1 MLDSLYIGASGMQA
15 QQMNVDA
22 IANNLANVNTAGYKR
37 SRIDFEDLLYRAA
50 PNERTAAGQP
60 ATSMR
65 MGMGTAVAGS
75 SKVFT
80 IGDLK
85 KTGEPLDLVINGRGF
100 FELVLA
106 DGSVA
111 YTRNG
116 AFRLDQ
122 DGMLV
127 NQDGHALAGAIQ
139 VPPETTQVRV
149 DSAGRVTALV
159 TGQRDPVDIGQIQL
173 ANFTNPAGLSA
184 MGDNLYLATERSGE
198 VVVGNPGENGTGG
211 IAQGYLEGSNV
222 RLIDEMVSLILA
234 QRAYE
239 INAKVVQA
247 SDELLS
253 ISNNLYR

>member
-15 QQMNVDA
+15 QQQNVDA

-37 SRIDFEDLLYRAA
+37 SRIDFEDLLYRTTPSGRAA
-50 PNERTAAGQP
+50 SGQSATP
-60 ATSMR
+60 AR

-80 IGDLK
+80 AGDIK
-85 KTGEPLDLVINGRGF
+85 KTAEPLDLSINGQGF
-100 FELVLA
+100 FEIALP

-127 NQDGHALAGAIQ
+127 NQDGYALVGSIQ
-139 VPPETTQVRV
+139 VPPETTQVRI
-149 DSAGRVTALV
+149 DSAGRVTAAV
-159 TGQRDPVDIGQIQL
+159 TGQRDAIELGQIHL
-173 ANFTNPAGLSA
+173 VNFTNPAGLTA
-184 MGDNLYLATERSGE
+184 MGDNLYVATDRAGDPI
-198 VVVGNPGENGTGG
+198 VGNPGENGTGG
-211 IAQGYLEGSNV
+211 ITQGYLEGSNV
-222 RLIDEMVSLILA
+222 RLIDEMISLILA

>member
-15 QQMNVDA
+15 QQQNVDA
-22 IANNLANVNTAGYKR
+22 ISNNLANVNTAGYKR
-37 SRIDFEDLLYRAA
+37 SRIDFEDLLYRAVPSGRDPSGQFA
-50 PNERTAAGQP
+50 AAG
-60 ATSMR
+60 R
-65 MGMGTAVAGS
+65 MGMGTAMAGS

-80 IGDLK
+80 VGDSK
-85 KTGEPLDLVINGRGF
+85 KTAEPLDLAINGQGF
-100 FELVLA
+100 FEIALP
-106 DGSVA
+106 DGNVA

-122 DGMLV
+122 DGTLV
-127 NQDGHALAGAIQ
+127 NQDGYALVGAIQ
-139 VPPETTQVRV
+139 VPPETTQVRI
-149 DSAGRVTALV
+149 DSAGRVTATI
-159 TGQRDPVDIGQIQL
+159 TGQRDPVELGQIHL

-184 MGDNLYLATERSGE
+184 IGDNLYQATDRAGE
-198 VVVGNPGENGTGG
+198 PIIGNPGENGTGG
-211 IAQGYLEGSNV
+211 LVQGYLEGSNV

>member
-15 QQMNVDA
+15 QQQNVDA
-22 IANNLANVNTAGYKR
+22 ISNNLANVNTSGYKR
-37 SRIDFEDLLYRAA
+37 SRIDFEDLLYRAS
-50 PNERTAAGQP
+50 P
-60 ATSMR
+60 ATRPDTSQSSGTGR

-80 IGDLK
+80 VGDVK
-85 KTGEPLDLVINGRGF
+85 KTSEPLDLAINGQGF
-100 FELVLA
+100 FEIALP
-106 DGSVA
+106 DGSVG

-116 AFRLDQ
+116 AFRLDK

-127 NQDGHALAGAIQ
+127 NQDGYALVGSIN
-139 VPPETTQVRV
+139 VPSDATQVRIE
-149 DSAGRVTALV
+149 STGRVTATLV
-159 TGQRDPVDIGQIQL
+159 GQREPVEIGQIHL
-173 ANFTNPAGLSA
+173 ANFTNPAGLTA
-184 MGDNLYLATERSGE
+184 MGDNLYLANERAGE
-198 VVVGNPGENGTGG
+198 PIVGNPGENGTGTL
-211 IAQGYLEGSNV
+211 AQGFLEGSNV
-222 RLIDEMVSLILA
+222 RLIDEMVALILA